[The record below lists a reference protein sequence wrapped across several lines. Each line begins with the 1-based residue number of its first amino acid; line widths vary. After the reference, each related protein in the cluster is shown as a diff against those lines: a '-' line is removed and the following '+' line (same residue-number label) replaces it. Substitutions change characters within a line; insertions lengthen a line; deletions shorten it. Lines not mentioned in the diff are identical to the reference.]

1 MHYNILI
8 TGANTGLGKSL
19 AIKFK
24 SEGHLVFE
32 HLGHNHYDLSKI
44 EDIELLIKE
53 AKSCKVNVLINNA
66 AILCPNTEFSKY
78 DTNKIVKMMNV
89 NLLAP
94 ILLIHGL
101 REQLLNIININSIV
115 ALEPKKNRMIYS
127 ATKCGLGGFS
137 ESLKISENISK
148 ILDVYSTNIKTN
160 SSIKNAMEL
169 DFVVNSIYEAFIN
182 QQEKLILD
190 GRN

>member
-1 MHYNILI
+1 MHYNVLI
-8 TGANTGLGKSL
+8 TGANSGLGKSL

-24 SEGHLVFE
+24 LEGHFVFE
-32 HLGHNHYDLSKI
+32 HLGHNHFDLSEI

-53 AKSCKVNVLINNA
+53 EKSSKVNVLINNA
-66 AILCPNTEFSKY
+66 AILCPNIEFSNY
-78 DTNKIVKMMNV
+78 DTNKIASMINV

-101 REQLLNIININSIV
+101 KDQLLNVININSMV
-115 ALEPKKNRMIYS
+115 ALETKKNRMIYS
-127 ATKCGLGGFS
+127 ASKCGLSGFS
-137 ESLKISENISK
+137 ESLKISDDELK

-160 SSIKNAMEL
+160 TSIKNAMEL
-169 DFVVNSIYEAFIN
+169 DFVVNSIYRAFIN